1 MPDNKNKNQN
11 QNQNQGK
18 NNQNQSQKEPWPNDQ
33 RSNVKNPNN
42 QAFEDDR
49 MNREQQRQGQGQDQA
64 NPDYPR
70 APSASVPQPGAPDK
84 HT

>member
-18 NNQNQSQKEPWPNDQ
+18 NNQTEPRPNDQ

-49 MNREQQRQGQGQDQA
+49 MNREQQRQGQAQ
-64 NPDYPR
+64 PDYPH

-84 HT
+84 HK